1 MERFIIKYD
10 PTLSSDPYQS
20 QEYAIMEE
28 ESHGEYGKY
37 GDYQLLEAKIAELE
51 KERDAAV
58 NRVEMC
64 NLSDWKI
71 YQETDFGKKMLAIR
85 DLEQQAKGVYNLR
98 STTGF
103 WDLSTCLSR
112 THLREYEVILKNKAK
127 ALKEQGE

>member
-51 KERDAAV
+51 KELKETREICDAVAHV
-58 NRVEMC
+58 GV
-64 NLSDWKI
+64 
-71 YQETDFGKKMLAIR
+71 DFGY
-85 DLEQQAKGVYNLR
+85 GVYVLED
-98 STTGF
+98 S
-103 WDLSTCLSR
+103 
-112 THLREYEVILKNKAK
+112 VIHRARLILE